1 MRKKLYQTLM
11 MGCRNRIASSNERCG
26 TGRDLMSSRDVS
38 GQRRWSVAVATLVVM
53 ALCIPGIASAQQGEA
68 RTDDPGVVEDIEDID
83 ESADADEVD
92 RQAIIDAEEEGRV
105 ISPENLNPHERYNL
119 PPNFDPGFQPRETP
133 GDTRVTIDF
142 RDAELDEVVRF
153 FSGVMNINFIVA
165 DSLQADRSITII
177 SPQEVTIDEAYRAF
191 MSALEMNGLTIV
203 PHGQFLKIMESDQAI
218 SEPLVPYEVDD
229 EIPAESRMVTGIIPI
244 ENAEVETIED
254 VISNFTSDS
263 ATIIRYHSSLII
275 NENAANLSRL
285 RAMIQRLDEGGT
297 SSNLYVHQVRY
308 ANAPEIEEQLRE
320 IFGADEEESEEL
332 SARERRR
339 RARRDDDTEAT
350 DEDVDD
356 TRVHIERMI
365 SDERTNQLIIVA
377 NEQSFQRISEM
388 IEILDVETAVG
399 GEVHVKFLEYAN
411 AEELSNTLS
420 NLETGGGQAD
430 DDGSPVASLLQGEVQ
445 ITAHDPSNALVVI
458 ASPRD
463 FMALESVIN
472 ELDRPRRQVYVEA
485 VIMEIGLDVNRR
497 LDLGAT
503 SGFSSDL
510 GFLIP
515 DGAVEDGLVDS
526 TRGTGFGSA
535 NFPGLDGLEMS
546 EGLGLGLL
554 GPSVQLPGTEISLPA
569 VALMLQATQTD
580 DSVNV
585 LSTPSILTM
594 DNEEAEIIVGERVPI
609 AQGIPAGGGGGGIG
623 DLLGLGALGG
633 SLGGGGLDQL
643 QQGQQVGAGATQGN
657 QQGNQLGGGALG
669 GLGGGLGGLLG
680 GGLTTPVSYEDV
692 GIELRIVPQIN
703 ESDYVRLEVDQEIS
717 DLAGSGAYPTRT
729 RRNAQTTVLVRDQST
744 IVIGGLMRDQER
756 ETIDKVPFLGD
767 VPVLGMLFR
776 NRSVT
781 TQKQN
786 LVLMLTPY
794 IVQDERD
801 LQSIY
806 DRKMEERREV
816 MELFARQDRE
826 YHRHVD
832 YQKKTGLLARM
843 RNEIGEAEME
853 EEARR
858 DALEEFEEDG
868 PRYRILGSDP
878 PGDGGGGQ
886 EPIEE
891 PDDGVPDDIEVD
903 VQQEDDDTTQQE
915 DE

>member
-1 MRKKLYQTLM
+1 MRREWTSGRQ
-11 MGCRNRIASSNERCG
+11 R
-26 TGRDLMSSRDVS
+26 TGR
-38 GQRRWSVAVATLVVM
+38 RRWAVAVAALVAV
-53 ALCIPGIASAQQGEA
+53 ALCIPGIATAQQGEA

-92 RQAIIDAEEEGRV
+92 RDAIIEAEEEGRV
-105 ISPENLNPHERYNL
+105 ISPENLNPHERYDL

-133 GDTRVTIDF
+133 GDTQVTIDF

-191 MSALEMNGLTIV
+191 MSALEMNGLTVV

-218 SEPLVPYEVDD
+218 SEPLVPYEAED

-254 VISNFTSDS
+254 VISNFTSDN
-263 ATIIRYHSSLII
+263 ATIIRYQSSLII

-285 RAMIQRLDEGGT
+285 RAMIRRLDEGGT
-297 SSNLYVHQVRY
+297 GSNLYVHQVRH

-339 RARRDDDTEAT
+339 RARRDDDTESEEEV
-350 DEDVDD
+350 DEAS
-356 TRVHIERMI
+356 VHIERMI
-365 SDERTNQLIIVA
+365 ADERTNQLIIVA
-377 NEQSFQRISEM
+377 NEQSFERISEM

-420 NLETGGGQAD
+420 DLETGGGQAD

-445 ITAHDPSNALVVI
+445 ITAHEPSNALVVI

-463 FMALESVIN
+463 FMALENVIN

-515 DGAVEDGLVDS
+515 DGAVEDGLVDN

-609 AQGIPAGGGGGGIG
+609 AQGIPAGGGGGGGIG

-633 SLGGGGLDQL
+633 GLGGGDLDQL
-643 QQGQQVGAGATQGN
+643 QQGQQVGSGATQTQGT
-657 QQGNQLGGGALG
+657 QQGDQLGGGALG

-806 DRKMEERREV
+806 DRKMEERQEV

-843 RNEIGEAEME
+843 RNEIGDAEME

-858 DALEEFEEDG
+858 EALEEFEEEG
-868 PRYRILGSDP
+868 PRYRILGADP
-878 PGDGGGGQ
+878 DEGGEQ

-903 VQQEDDDTTQQE
+903 VQQEDDDQPQQE